1 VKNQQAGTVL
11 GGVSPARI
19 FARPTAEDLWLGP
32 TQTSA
37 LSQLSRSV
45 PVQALLGPPS
55 SGRTSLLRHL
65 AGRSGAAVTMLQ
77 LNGPERLRNGVVKRL
92 LRSAGV
98 PANGLKRKSLRDR
111 LLAHLRDLLMQGQRV
126 VIQIDDADGF
136 GAAAFD
142 ELLRIRTDVSEVIG
156 GVQLQLVLEHL
167 DPGSSPAA
175 DFLRHES
182 APGIAVLTR
191 MNATEVS
198 WYVHWRLERFGL
210 PELFSFSALQEIT
223 RSAQGSFTAIDFL
236 CQMTLLLL
244 RNRSESQADESLVRE
259 AVRVLGRPRGEPVPV
274 VAKPAA
280 PKEPAGIHT
289 AEMII
294 SRDGQVVHRAVC
306 HDRVMIGRSQ
316 FNDIQLEDQY
326 LSRHHLAIVRGADGF
341 VASDLNSVNGVLLN
355 GRRFHS
361 APISDGDVIS
371 MGPYSVKISL
381 QGRTLLPGEDQEA
394 ANLSVTWEMPA
405 PKIPEPAR
413 LKLIK

>member
-1 VKNQQAGTVL
+1 
-11 GGVSPARI
+11 
-19 FARPTAEDLWLGP
+19 
-32 TQTSA
+32 
-37 LSQLSRSV
+37 
-45 PVQALLGPPS
+45 
-55 SGRTSLLRHL
+55 
-65 AGRSGAAVTMLQ
+65 
-77 LNGPERLRNGVVKRL
+77 
-92 LRSAGV
+92 
-98 PANGLKRKSLRDR
+98 
-111 LLAHLRDLLMQGQRV
+111 
-126 VIQIDDADGF
+126 
-136 GAAAFD
+136 
-142 ELLRIRTDVSEVIG
+142 
-156 GVQLQLVLEHL
+156 
-167 DPGSSPAA
+167 
-175 DFLRHES
+175 
-182 APGIAVLTR
+182 

-198 WYVHWRLERFGL
+198 WYVHWRLERFVL

-223 RSAQGSFTAIDFL
+223 RSAQGSFTAVDFL

-381 QGRTLLPGEDQEA
+381 QGRALLPGEDQEA
-394 ANLSVTWEMPA
+394 ASLSATWEMPA